1 MPLLPPCAH
10 VAEVAY
16 SVPVKILETVAA
28 HRRDGIGPL
37 GIQPAWMPVLQQAGF
52 DPQLVQGQ
60 ACWGIIAGAWII
72 ARAGGADISERHHVQ
87 TSRLQHVLGPPGL
100 DACVSNAAGAY
111 LIPEPIYRAV
121 LKTESG
127 QVGKVVYN
135 KNGTYDMG
143 PAQINSSHLPELA
156 AMGVTRDQ
164 IINNGC
170 LNLHVGAWILSRE
183 LGGATLSAPT
193 DFWRRVGNY
202 NSRTPRFNQAYQA
215 KVWKNLRQMAS
226 SR

>member
-1 MPLLPPCAH
+1 
-10 VAEVAY
+10 V
-16 SVPVKILETVAA
+16 LETVAA

-37 GIQPAWMPVLQQAGF
+37 GIQPAWLPVLQKAGF

-60 ACWGIIAGAWII
+60 VCWGIIAGAWII
-72 ARAGGADISERHHVQ
+72 GRAGGAVLSQ
-87 TSRLQHVLGPPGL
+87 QHNGAATPLRPVPGSPEL
-100 DACVSNAAGAY
+100 DACVSNATHVY
-111 LIPEPIYRAV
+111 HIPEPIYRAV

-143 PAQINSSHLPELA
+143 PAQINSSHIPELA

-170 LNLHVGAWILSRE
+170 LNLHIGAWLLGRE
-183 LGGATLSAPT
+183 LGGATFSTAA

-202 NSRTPRFNQAYQA
+202 NSRTPKFNQAYQA
-215 KVWKNLRQMAS
+215 KVWNNLRQMAS
-226 SR
+226 SH